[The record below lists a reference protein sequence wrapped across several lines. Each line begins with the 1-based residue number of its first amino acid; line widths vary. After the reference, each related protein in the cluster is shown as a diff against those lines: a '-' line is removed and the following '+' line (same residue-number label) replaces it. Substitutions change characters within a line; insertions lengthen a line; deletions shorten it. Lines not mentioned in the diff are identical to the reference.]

1 MKLLSYSVWIMLLFS
16 FAAHG
21 ADDNMSDNITEIIS
35 ETDASLYEFSDGL
48 LNAVEKCVPYQ
59 ENFVNYNQHIKDSV
73 ATMFGG
79 IPFELPLEIFGKE
92 EGLCHFS
99 VQYELMG
106 QKVVYDCKIDDV
118 QRQSLLTAMKD
129 RSREAVTIVF
139 DMPPDNNQK
148 SSKIKL
154 TAGRFTAELTK
165 IQYTACRQHIETISL
180 EEQEQLERKLKKLP
194 QTFYEALADCEPS
207 VADFKMLSAEE
218 HVEMLGWVEGKCH
231 LNYRNFDLYVPKEK
245 LKEIQTFDDV
255 ENLIYSLDDAVYN
268 YQSAYRY
275 DGLLFELAACY
286 RQTKVIE
293 PNREKINYADKM
305 EISTGVQG
313 LENEKSC
320 DIELI
325 NTLKLH
331 DKLND
336 YGVICSIPPADLEQI
351 VLPYL
356 SLADQYGEKSFKNI
370 DGNMEWHSSTI
381 NQITRHADGKLMY
394 LLQKNNYC
402 KRKSESINNA
412 EGEQ

>member
-1 MKLLSYSVWIMLLFS
+1 MKLIRYLAGGMLLFS
-16 FAAHG
+16 AASYG
-21 ADDNMSDNITEIIS
+21 ADDGISDKITEIVS
-35 ETDASLYEFSDGL
+35 ETDASLYEFSSGL
-48 LNAVEKCVPYQ
+48 TNALKQCLPYKEDFTDYNPQ
-59 ENFVNYNQHIKDSV
+59 IKENV
-73 ATMFGG
+73 AVMFGG
-79 IPFELPLEIFGKE
+79 IPFELPIEIIGM
-92 EGLCHFS
+92 EGNLCHFS
-99 VQYELMG
+99 AQYEIMG
-106 QKVVYDCKIDDV
+106 QKMIYDCRIDDV
-118 QRQSLLTAMKD
+118 QRQNLLAAMQD
-129 RSREAVTIVF
+129 RSRETVTVVF

-165 IQYTACRQHIETISL
+165 IQYTACRQHMGTLSL

-194 QTFYEALADCEPS
+194 QEFIEALADCEPS
-207 VADFKMLSAEE
+207 VADFRMLSAEE
-218 HVEMLGWVEGKCH
+218 HVEMLGFVDGKCH

-255 ENLIYSLDDAVYN
+255 ENLIYSLDDPVYN
-268 YQSAYRY
+268 YQSAYSY

-293 PNREKINYADKM
+293 PNREKINYDDKM

-331 DKLND
+331 DKLSD
-336 YGVICSIPPADLEQI
+336 YGVICSVPSADLEQI

-356 SLADQYGEKSFKNI
+356 SVADQYGEKSFENV
-370 DGNMEWHSSTI
+370 DGNIEWHSSTT
-381 NQITRHADGKLMY
+381 NLVTQHADGKLMY

-402 KRKSESINNA
+402 KRKSESINKA
-412 EGEQ
+412 KGEL